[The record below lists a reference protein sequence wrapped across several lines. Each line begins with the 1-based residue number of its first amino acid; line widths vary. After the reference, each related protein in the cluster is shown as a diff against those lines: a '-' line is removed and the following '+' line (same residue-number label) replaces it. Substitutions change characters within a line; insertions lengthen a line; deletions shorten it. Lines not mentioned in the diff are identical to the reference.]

1 MRREAGS
8 AAGSTRL
15 VNLGERLREIRLRA
29 GISVRTLASKAQ
41 FSPSFIS
48 QVELGQVSPS
58 VASLE
63 RIAAALGITLGELFS
78 EVEPRGVAVVRADD
92 RQRLASSWSRAEI
105 EPLGP
110 VGGGS
115 RLEPVMITIA
125 PGGRSGRYAHGN
137 PGEEFAIVFEGEVT
151 LTLGNET
158 IHLRRGDAVT
168 FQSEVSRHWEN
179 TGLDPVRLVT
189 VTTRV

>member
-1 MRREAGS
+1 MKREAGS
-8 AAGSTRL
+8 AAGSPRL
-15 VNLGERLREIRLRA
+15 VNLGERLRDVRSRV
-29 GISVRTLASKAQ
+29 GISVRTLASRAE

-63 RIAAALGITLGELFS
+63 RIAAALGVTLGELFS
-78 EVEPRGVAVVRADD
+78 ELEPRGAAVVRAGE

-110 VGGGS
+110 LRSGS

-125 PGGRSGRYAHGN
+125 PGGRSGRYAHSR
-137 PGEEFAIVFEGEVT
+137 PGEEFAIVFDGEVT
-151 LTLGNET
+151 LTLGAET
-158 IHLRRGDAVT
+158 LILQRGDAVT
-168 FQSEVSRHWEN
+168 FQTDDVRHWEN
-179 TGLDPVRLVT
+179 TGLEPVRLVT